1 MEPKDERL
9 QDRLLS
15 RLPKPTNLADYR
27 REVAQLLE
35 KNDKAFLR
43 EKWGARAL
51 WMFCVCLGVG
61 YIWFGGAKLDTPKA
75 AWFGTLACFWLIVGA
90 VELLKNFI
98 NRTRVEL
105 MREVKQVQLQL
116 LELQDALNKRPV

>member
-1 MEPKDERL
+1 MEPKDEKI

-15 RLPKPTNLADYR
+15 HLPNPSNAAGYR
-27 REVAQLLE
+27 KEVALLLE
-35 KNDKAFLR
+35 KNDKSFLR

-51 WMFCVCLGVG
+51 WIFCIVLGTS

-98 NRTRVEL
+98 NRSRVEL
-105 MREVKQVQLQL
+105 LREVKQLQLQV
-116 LELQDALNKRPV
+116 LELQEALNKR